1 MLATGIAR
9 TVRAPRE
16 TSLLREGFGLMR
28 ERWPVYLGL
37 SFVCAFAGW
46 LAFPHSDMYATLV
59 SHPLGLVTGPP
70 VNVVLALA
78 LGALFFVL
86 PSALRRIEPTFKM
99 TALRAAVTA
108 VTILSVGAI
117 TEIGYAFAVVPGIV
131 FAVLLSQALIG
142 ALLRTTEAAAP
153 GDCGAALIGAVR
165 GSIEL
170 TKRHFATTLGVITA
184 SLFILVVP
192 FTAVLLALAVF
203 GVRVPSSLTLMA
215 PVLFMTF
222 IYFECVRYAL
232 IVRWY
237 RRLAEE
243 RRTSPP

>member
-1 MLATGIAR
+1 VLATGIAR
-9 TVRAPRE
+9 TIRAPRE
-16 TSLLREGFGLMR
+16 ASLLREGFGLMR

-108 VTILSVGAI
+108 VTIFSVGAI
-117 TEIGYAFAVVPGIV
+117 TEIGYAFAIVPGIV
-131 FAVLLSQALIG
+131 VAVLLSQ
-142 ALLRTTEAAAP
+142 
-153 GDCGAALIGAVR
+153 ALIGAVR

-192 FTAVLLALAVF
+192 FTAVLLALAVS
-203 GVRVPSSLTLMA
+203 GCA
-215 PVLFMTF
+215 
-222 IYFECVRYAL
+222 C
-232 IVRWY
+232 
-237 RRLAEE
+237 RR
-243 RRTSPP
+243 R